1 MVSLDSDTVLT
12 AAGTLLG
19 MITVGYFASVDVF
32 GLSTVAK
39 LPAVAWFVVAFIV
52 GGLLVEEREL
62 ALSLY
67 VLGAFSYAATLWFVF
82 AAFSPEPPVAFPLLL
97 VSSAALLVAAH
108 LVRER
113 DPHIDRR
120 RAVIVIGAASAVVV
134 LLAAVDLAGS
144 PIGYAVALDD
154 TVALNASR
162 GGFVAF
168 GSVTVSNDHVLPR
181 KAEEPR
187 VGAALCLPENA
198 DGPPVV
204 PMGGTARWDDAPER
218 PPDARWLGPGEE
230 ITATVGAHVRDLRR
244 TDEGV
249 RYPARAPIVRVD
261 SQAATERYCAERAE
275 RPTIAVYLGT

>member
-12 AAGTLLG
+12 IAGTLLG
-19 MITVGYFASVDVF
+19 AITVGYFASVDVF
-32 GLSTVAK
+32 GLSAVAK
-39 LPAVAWFVVAFIV
+39 VPAVAWFAVAFLV
-52 GGLLVEEREL
+52 GGMFVEEREL

-82 AAFSPEPPVAFPLLL
+82 AEFSPEPPVAFPLLL

-108 LVRER
+108 LVRDR
-113 DPHIDRR
+113 DPHVDRR
-120 RAVIVIGAASAVVV
+120 RAAIVVGAASAVVL
-134 LLAAVDLAGS
+134 LLAAVDLAGP

-181 KAEEPR
+181 PAEEPH

-204 PMGGTARWDDAPER
+204 PMGGTVRWDDAAER
-218 PPDARWLGPGEE
+218 PPDARWLGPGDAV
-230 ITATVGAHVRDLRR
+230 TATVGAHVRDLRR
-244 TDEGV
+244 ADEDV
-249 RYPARAPIVRVD
+249 RYPERAPIVRVD
-261 SQAATERYCAERAE
+261 TRAGTERYCMEQADG
-275 RPTIAVYLGT
+275 PTVAVSVGT